1 MATSP
6 DIRDE
11 AEQSLVRMQ
20 QFDVST
26 LPRERDLGSEVNFL
40 DAVQP
45 ATRLVD
51 LYKRLSIAALDDL
64 SAQALRQVKDR
75 ANADFALF
83 KQALDF
89 NLSQQSPVVAR
100 DSIINQIYQS
110 YDYSFQELHPYIAYS
125 LHKSADFQRLDAD
138 ARATMQAISDRA
150 EKVEA
155 QLKGHEA
162 EAQRVLNEIRSVAA
176 EEGVTQQAAHFRA
189 EADRHDS
196 EAETW
201 RKRTVNLAIAV
212 GVYAALSIFLH
223 KIPFLTPT
231 SNYETIQLAIS
242 KILVFSVLS
251 YMLFL
256 SARNFLNHKHNAIV
270 NRHRQNALMTHRALV
285 EAASDHGIRE
295 AIMVQAASCIFS
307 PQNTGYTGG
316 GSSGGDTSSPK
327 SVVELLSKAGS
338 SSQQA

>member
-1 MATSP
+1 MATP
-6 DIRDE
+6 TQIRTE
-11 AEQSLVRMQ
+11 AEESLVRMQ

-26 LPRERDLGSEVNFL
+26 LPRERELGSEVNFL
-40 DAVQP
+40 GAVEP
-45 ATRLVD
+45 STRLVD
-51 LYKRLSIAALDDL
+51 LYKRLSVTALDDL
-64 SAQALRQVKDR
+64 SQQGLQQVRDR
-75 ANADFALF
+75 ANADFALL

-89 NLSQQSPVVAR
+89 KLASQSNPQATR
-100 DSIINQIYQS
+100 DSIIQQLSQS
-110 YDYSFQELHPYIAYS
+110 YDPSFQTLHPYIAYS
-125 LHKSADFQRLDAD
+125 LHRSADFQRLDAD

-150 EKVEA
+150 GIVEA
-155 QLKGHEA
+155 QLQEHEK
-162 EAQRVLNEIRSVAA
+162 EAQRVLTEIRSVAA
-176 EEGVTQQAAHFRA
+176 EEGVTQQSAHFRA
-189 EADRHDS
+189 EADRHDT

-201 RKRTVNLAIAV
+201 RTRTVNLAIAL
-212 GVYAALSIFLH
+212 GVYAALSVFLH

-242 KILVFSVLS
+242 KVLVFSVLA

-295 AIMVQAASCIFS
+295 AIMVQAAGCIFS

-316 GSSGGDTSSPK
+316 TSGGDSPSPK
-327 SVVELLSKAGS
+327 SVVELLSKAGGKGE
-338 SSQQA
+338 